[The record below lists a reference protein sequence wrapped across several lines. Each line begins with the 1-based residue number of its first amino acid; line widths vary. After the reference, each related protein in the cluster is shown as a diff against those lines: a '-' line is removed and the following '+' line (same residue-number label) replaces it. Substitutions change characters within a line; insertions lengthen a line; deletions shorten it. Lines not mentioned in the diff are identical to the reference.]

1 MIDKEKV
8 IKGLECCMS
17 ESRCYK
23 CPYLTEGE
31 CENGTSYYSK
41 SSEDAITLLRE
52 QEPVTWSYEYNCFI
66 CSNCG
71 LAIEDE
77 VNCLMNNSINF
88 CPTCGR
94 KVKWNEAD

>member
-1 MIDKEKV
+1 MIDREKV
-8 IKGLECCMS
+8 RKGIAFCLSGFHCGED
-17 ESRCYK
+17 
-23 CPYLTEGE
+23 CPYYNVGKTVCMWSLQ
-31 CENGTSYYSK
+31 K
-41 SSEDAITLLRE
+41 DALELLKE

-77 VNCLMNNSINF
+77 VNYLMNNSINF

-94 KVKWNEAD
+94 KVKWNDYN

>member
-1 MIDKEKV
+1 MLDREKV

-23 CPYLTEGE
+23 CPYQTEGE

-41 SSEDAITLLRE
+41 SIEDAIALLRK
-52 QEPVTWSYEYNCFI
+52 QEPVTWSYDGFDLK

-71 LAIEDE
+71 LHINDE
-77 VNCLMNNSINF
+77 LYYIMDKPISF
-88 CPTCGR
+88 CPACGR
-94 KVKWNEAD
+94 KVKWDD